1 MVRKHHKQLR
11 TTIRTHL
18 RMENNHNLGATNT
31 AEVGSPVTSQA
42 IVVIIIIIIIMFLN
56 LFMEMK
62 LLPF

>member
-42 IVVIIIIIIIMFLN
+42 IVVIIIIIIMFLN
-56 LFMEMK
+56 LFMKMK